1 MDYPEFAAKFHL
13 TLNGQQARAVQSGGR
28 AVLLLAVPGSGKTTT
43 LVARL
48 GYLLYCRGAAPEQL
62 LTVTYTVAAS
72 RDMKARFR
80 ALFGD
85 EYADRLDFRTIN
97 SLSAAIIRRCAR
109 LTGRE
114 PFALSEQSDALLARA
129 AQRVRGDWPD
139 EGELRDLRQAVTYL
153 KNMRL
158 GRAELEALE
167 AGGGPVAPV
176 YDAYQADLRARR
188 EMDYDDQLVFARS
201 ILLRCPALRAA
212 LQARYRFL
220 CVDEAQDNSRIQH
233 ELLHLLTGAGSRL
246 FLVGD
251 EDQSIYGFRAADP
264 EALLRFERDYPGAEV
279 LLLEKNYRST
289 PEITSLAGRFIAR
302 NTLRRAKTMEAVRP
316 GGAAVRAVDLPGRAA
331 QYDWLCALAREDRET
346 AVLFR
351 NNDSAVPLIDRL
363 DRDGI
368 PFRCRAGEWT
378 FFESRTVS
386 GVRDI
391 LTLSLDPRA
400 GAAFLRVYWK
410 FSLPVRRE
418 HAAAALER
426 CRTAPDLGL
435 LRALYETVR
444 DASAPGDTL
453 PPRLLALER
462 TVAGLRDLPTREAL
476 ARIRCESGFGAWLL
490 KEGGDPE
497 RLWLLDQ
504 LAARERTPAG
514 FLARLAR
521 LGDLLRTGGDPG
533 CPFVLST
540 IHSSKGLEYARVV
553 VMDAVDGILPS
564 SPPPAQV
571 RDPAERP
578 AALRAYEEER
588 RLFYVA
594 VTRAKDELLLLRY
607 GAETP
612 SSFLTQFLPEAPA
625 PQRTPA
631 AAPRAA
637 LTPAEAAALETALRT
652 PGARLIHKTF
662 GPGAL
667 QSVTGR
673 LAQIAFDD
681 GQARTL
687 DLAFCQARGMLKAE
701 P

>member
-1 MDYPEFAAKFHL
+1 MIIVLKQGTTEQQRKDFSEKLQQKYDVTVNTWVGTHSTVLGLLGDTSAVDIEYVQAQPIVENVNRVQEAYKKANRKFHPDNTVV
-13 TLNGQQARAVQSGGR
+13 TL
-28 AVLLLAVPGSGKTTT
+28 
-43 LVARL
+43 
-48 GYLLYCRGAAPEQL
+48 
-62 LTVTYTVAAS
+62 
-72 RDMKARFR
+72 
-80 ALFGD
+80 
-85 EYADRLDFRTIN
+85 
-97 SLSAAIIRRCAR
+97 
-109 LTGRE
+109 
-114 PFALSEQSDALLARA
+114 
-129 AQRVRGDWPD
+129 
-139 EGELRDLRQAVTYL
+139 
-153 KNMRL
+153 
-158 GRAELEALE
+158 
-167 AGGGPVAPV
+167 
-176 YDAYQADLRARR
+176 
-188 EMDYDDQLVFARS
+188 
-201 ILLRCPALRAA
+201 
-212 LQARYRFL
+212 
-220 CVDEAQDNSRIQH
+220 
-233 ELLHLLTGAGSRL
+233 
-246 FLVGD
+246 
-251 EDQSIYGFRAADP
+251 
-264 EALLRFERDYPGAEV
+264 
-279 LLLEKNYRST
+279 
-289 PEITSLAGRFIAR
+289 
-302 NTLRRAKTMEAVRP
+302 P
-316 GGAAVRAVDLPGRAA
+316 GGQKIG
-331 QYDWLCALAREDRET
+331 
-346 AVLFR
+346 
-351 NNDSAVPLIDRL
+351 
-363 DRDGI
+363 DGNI
-368 PFRCRAGEWT
+368 SIIAGPCSV
-378 FFESRTVS
+378 ESEEQIVGIAERVKA
-386 GVRDI
+386 
-391 LTLSLDPRA
+391 A

-607 GAETP
+607 GAET
-612 SSFLTQFLPEAPA
+612 SSGFLTQFLPEAPA

-673 LAQIAFDD
+673 LARIAFDD

-701 P
+701 T